1 VLYICL
7 LKTNF
12 SYYSAW
18 QIVIS
23 QYVKFNSLVFF
34 NILSVEIETLFNLGL
49 IGLGNLLVFNF
60 MFCLLCVFFYMHVE
74 YTMIS

>member
-1 VLYICL
+1 MLYICL

-23 QYVKFNSLVFF
+23 QYIKFNSLVFF
-34 NILSVEIETLFNLGL
+34 NILSVEIETLFNLGF
-49 IGLGNLLVFNF
+49 IGLGNLLVFTSCFVYYVYLFICMWNT
-60 MFCLLCVFFYMHVE
+60 L
-74 YTMIS
+74 

>member
-1 VLYICL
+1 MLYICL

-12 SYYSAW
+12 SYYSGW

-49 IGLGNLLVFNF
+49 IGLGNLLVFTSCF
-60 MFCLLCVFFYMHVE
+60 VYYVYFF
-74 YTMIS
+74 I

>member
-1 VLYICL
+1 MKMVQP
-7 LKTNF
+7 
-12 SYYSAW
+12 SAW

>member
-1 VLYICL
+1 MLYICL

>member
-1 VLYICL
+1 MLYICL

-12 SYYSAW
+12 SYNSAW

-34 NILSVEIETLFNLGL
+34 IILSVEIATLFNLGL
-49 IGLGNLLVFNF
+49 IGLGNLLGFTSCFVYY
-60 MFCLLCVFFYMHVE
+60 VYFFICMWN
-74 YTMIS
+74 TL